1 MRLPAL
7 LLLISC
13 AFATS
18 ALANTITGKVV
29 SVADGDTL
37 TILDVARVQHKVRL
51 AQIDAPETSHG
62 KNKPGQPFGNDS
74 KQSLAQ
80 LTFGKMVTASCGD
93 TDRYGRSV
101 CGISVCGISVDG
113 IDVNREQVQRGM
125 AWVYRRYAHDTT
137 LYRAEDDAKRE
148 KRGLWRLEDAVP
160 PWEWRKRKVKP

>member
-1 MRLPAL
+1 MKLMAF
-7 LLLISC
+7 LILIACS
-13 AFATS
+13 FAS
-18 ALANTITGKVV
+18 SSMADTITGKVV
-29 SVADGDTL
+29 SIADGDTL
-37 TILDVARVQHKVRL
+37 TILDEARAQHKIRL

-80 LTFGKMVTASCGD
+80 LTFGKVVTASCGD
-93 TDRYGRSV
+93 TDRYGR
-101 CGISVCGISVDG
+101 SVCGISVDG

-160 PWEWRKRKVKP
+160 PWEWRKRKVKL

>member
-1 MRLPAL
+1 MKLMAF
-7 LLLISC
+7 LILIACSI
-13 AFATS
+13 ASS
-18 ALANTITGKVV
+18 AMADTITGKVV

-37 TILDVARVQHKVRL
+37 TILDEARVQHKIRL

-80 LTFGKMVTASCGD
+80 LTFGKVVTASCGD
-93 TDRYGRSV
+93 TDRYGR
-101 CGISVCGISVDG
+101 SVCGISVDG

>member
-1 MRLPAL
+1 MKLMAF
-7 LLLISC
+7 LILIACSI
-13 AFATS
+13 ASS
-18 ALANTITGKVV
+18 AMADTITGKVV
-29 SVADGDTL
+29 SIVDGDTL
-37 TILDVARVQHKVRL
+37 TILDEARVQHKVRL

-80 LTFGKMVTASCGD
+80 LTFGKVVTASCGD
-93 TDRYGRSV
+93 TDRYGR
-101 CGISVCGISVDG
+101 SVCGISVDG

>member
-1 MRLPAL
+1 MKLMAF
-7 LLLISC
+7 LILIACS
-13 AFATS
+13 FAS
-18 ALANTITGKVV
+18 SSMADTITGKVV
-29 SVADGDTL
+29 SIADGDTL
-37 TILDVARVQHKVRL
+37 TILDGANAQHKVRL

-80 LTFGKMVTASCGD
+80 LTFGKVVTASCGD
-93 TDRYGRSV
+93 TDRYGR
-101 CGISVCGISVDG
+101 SVCGISVDG

-148 KRGLWRLEDAVP
+148 KRGLWRFEDAVP

>member
-1 MRLPAL
+1 MKLMAF
-7 LLLISC
+7 LILIACSI
-13 AFATS
+13 ASS
-18 ALANTITGKVV
+18 ALADTITGKVV

-37 TILDVARVQHKVRL
+37 TILDEARVQHKVRL

-80 LTFGKMVTASCGD
+80 LTFGKVVTASCGD
-93 TDRYGRSV
+93 TDRYGR
-101 CGISVCGISVDG
+101 SVCGISVDG

>member
-1 MRLPAL
+1 MKLMAS
-7 LLLISC
+7 LILIACSI
-13 AFATS
+13 ASS
-18 ALANTITGKVV
+18 AMADTITGKVV
-29 SVADGDTL
+29 SIADGDTL
-37 TILDVARVQHKVRL
+37 TILDEARVQHKVRL

-93 TDRYGRSV
+93 ADRYGR
-101 CGISVCGISVDG
+101 SVCGISVDG